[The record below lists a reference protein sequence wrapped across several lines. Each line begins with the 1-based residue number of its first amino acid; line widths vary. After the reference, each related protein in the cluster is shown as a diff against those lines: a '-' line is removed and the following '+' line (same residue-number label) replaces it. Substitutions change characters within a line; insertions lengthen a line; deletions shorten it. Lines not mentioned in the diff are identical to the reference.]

1 MIDRGG
7 WGSKL
12 KDLGT
17 WYDPHRSQEEI
28 DTALWWQ
35 LSQPIHTAPSC
46 GEYKLLEKILDSAER
61 FKQLDLDEQECIVAS
76 QKISQPEEK
85 LALI

>member
-1 MIDRGG
+1 MIARGG
-7 WGSKL
+7 WGDGR

-17 WYDPHRSQEEI
+17 WYDPHRTQKEI

-46 GEYKLLEKILDSAER
+46 GEYKLLKKVLDSGER
-61 FKQLDLDEQECIVAS
+61 FNQLDLEEQEGIVAS
-76 QKISQPEEK
+76 MKIFRPEEK